1 VNGTLIQPNANGSYT
16 IPAGEEYVKI
26 NCYPAAAAAAESGND
41 ACVYCGKVHPNS
53 IWGRIVAFFHMIF
66 WFFTRLFK
74 K

>member
-1 VNGTLIQPNANGSYT
+1 MDDSDLFMIEVQPEA
-16 IPAGEEYVKI
+16 E
-26 NCYPAAAAAAESGND
+26 AAAAESGND

-53 IWGRIVAFFHMIF
+53 IWGRIVAFFHTIF